1 MIIIFEFV
9 IIVHNPFALF
19 IGLEIVEFYN
29 GLAIKTF
36 YYKVQKDAKCIV
48 LQFFYSAQVI
58 LWNTSTVHNTVE
70 YSSRSK
76 EKKTSDHTP
85 NELKIKYGFKN
96 VELLEAVGVV
106 VSN

>member
-48 LQFFYSAQVI
+48 LQFFLQC
-58 LWNTSTVHNTVE
+58 TGNTVE
-70 YSSRSK
+70 YSSS
-76 EKKTSDHTP
+76 
-85 NELKIKYGFKN
+85 
-96 VELLEAVGVV
+96 A
-106 VSN
+106 